1 MVSKSLLFSREVM
14 LNQSLCAHVKALGP
28 DVPVKEAAQGALQKS
43 YRLLNQAKQLQNDVQ
58 GNTFFVAVIN
68 P

>member
-1 MVSKSLLFSREVM
+1 M
-14 LNQSLCAHVKALGP
+14 LNRSLCAHVKALGP
-28 DVPVKEAAQGALQKS
+28 DVPVKEAAQGALHKS

-58 GNTFFVAVIN
+58 GNTFIVAVIN